1 MVRKD
6 QKILIQQNKPK
17 KSKSDPDPNKK
28 LTKKQLLFAKE
39 YLIDRNK
46 TQAAIRAG
54 YSTKNASQSG
64 AQLYSN
70 IKIRAFI
77 DNVMIDTHKRLE
89 LSADRTLLE
98 INRLAT
104 FDIRRLYKIDG
115 SLIPIPELDDD
126 MAACVKGVEF
136 KKVGGEWKKEY
147 KIWNKE
153 PALVMMKEIQKLVK
167 ENTGDQAESQE
178 IEFVTVSARR
188 PERGV
193 A

>member
-6 QKILIQQNKPK
+6 SILLNPPKVK
-17 KSKSDPDPNKK
+17 KSRGRPPEK
-28 LTKKQLLFAKE
+28 LNAKMLLFVQE
-39 YLIDRNK
+39 YMVDRCGLK
-46 TQAAIRAG
+46 AAIRAG
-54 YSTKNASQSG
+54 YSDSNASATAIRLLKNRFVKEAIQIATE
-64 AQLYSN
+64 AQEE
-70 IKIRAFI
+70 
-77 DNVMIDTHKRLE
+77 RLE

-104 FDIRRLYKIDG
+104 FDIRRLYKADG

-136 KKVGGEWKKEY
+136 KKIGKEYVKEY

-153 PALVMMKEIQKLVK
+153 PALVMMKDIQKLVK
-167 ENTGDQAESQE
+167 ENADANPAESVE

>member
-6 QKILIQQNKPK
+6 SILLNPPKVK
-17 KSKSDPDPNKK
+17 KSRGRPPEK
-28 LTKKQLLFAKE
+28 LNAKMLLFVQE
-39 YLIDRNK
+39 YMVDRCGLK
-46 TQAAIRAG
+46 AAIRAG
-54 YSTKNASQSG
+54 YSDSNASATAIRLLKNRFVKEAIQIATE
-64 AQLYSN
+64 AQEE
-70 IKIRAFI
+70 
-77 DNVMIDTHKRLE
+77 RLE

-153 PALVMMKEIQKLVK
+153 PALVMMKDIQKLVK